1 MDKLFDN
8 LSQLGEMELRML
20 FNNLLQTVDR
30 KYKSGSEE
38 DKRVAEGLVDMI
50 QEHMNIVSDHKL
62 HTNERERFIHI
73 VFSLSDAGSLK
84 VTLSKIDKQD
94 QCKVLAFNEWFSVGP
109 ISNIDTTAGQQDRLL
124 WQMEFD
130 EDFRSAQYVEP
141 AHQLANMVKAVK
153 DIPEHKT
160 IVIWCADNAHDQT
173 GLRFVLHLL
182 RERKENVHVV
192 NVTELYQATEFQS
205 LKDVIAPYAS
215 GLIDRNYYQAIVRD
229 YYEGIPLHSSQ
240 RKRYESEWEVL
251 SSSNHVLRLWE
262 EGTVTGKDENA
273 LDEIIIKSIIELEE
287 EQDEDGY
294 ILAGSVVGR
303 VLDASRQLIS
313 YSFIS
318 VRIWTLVNQGI
329 LLFRGLPGTLYTFS
343 IKLKARLE

>member
-1 MDKLFDN
+1 MDELYDN
-8 LSQLGEMELRML
+8 LSQLDEKELRML
-20 FNNLLQTVDR
+20 FNNILQTVDR
-30 KYKSGSEE
+30 KYKSGSDE
-38 DKRVAEGLVDMI
+38 DKRLAEGLVDMI
-50 QEHMNIVSDHKL
+50 QEHMNVVSDHEYHK
-62 HTNERERFIHI
+62 NEREQFIHI

-94 QCKVLAFNEWFSVGP
+94 RCKVLAFNEWFSVGP

-130 EDFRSAQYVEP
+130 EEFKIAQYVEP
-141 AHQLANMVKAVK
+141 AHQLANIVKAVK
-153 DIPEHKT
+153 DIHEHKT

-182 RERKENVHVV
+182 RERIENVHVV

-205 LKDVIAPYAS
+205 VKEVIAHYAS
-215 GLIDRNYYQAIVRD
+215 GVIDRNHFKAIVRD
-229 YYEGIPLHSSQ
+229 YYEGIPLRSSQ
-240 RKRYESEWEVL
+240 RKRYESEWEML
-251 SSSNHVLRLWE
+251 SSGNHVLRLWE
-262 EGTVTGKDENA
+262 EDKVMGKDENA

-294 ILAGSVVGR
+294 ILAGSIVGR
-303 VLDASRQLIS
+303 LLDASKQLIS

-318 VRIWTLVNQGI
+318 VRIWMLVNQGI
-329 LLFRGLPGTLYTFS
+329 LLFRGLPGALYTFS
-343 IKLKARLE
+343 VKLV